1 VQNKPFFWNG
11 RRLLETAICGQIQP
25 GAKSMP
31 RPLRSTSSGNIDF
44 ESFLTSNASTGE
56 IRTKRDARAVVLT
69 AESFLALADA
79 VRDRLGDEVG
89 DVLYRAGH
97 AWGRQRFSEF
107 AQDIGQAG
115 DVLYHLR
122 NMGVEQ
128 FKDLFNDL
136 LICGGWGT
144 FTIEERHEVV
154 LVHVHN
160 SAFHEMVSSTDRRYT
175 DFFAGFLA
183 GFFSDLIGV
192 KLDAVQV
199 GGFGDAQEPCT
210 FLLADEAIIAA
221 VRRWLDGGKSTAD
234 VLELIGTGEYGT
246 ASRQPRS

>member
-1 VQNKPFFWNG
+1 
-11 RRLLETAICGQIQP
+11 
-25 GAKSMP
+25 MP

-56 IRTKRDARAVVLT
+56 IRTRRDARAVVLT

-79 VRDRLGDEVG
+79 VRDRLGDEVSE
-89 DVLYRAGH
+89 VLYRAGH
-97 AWGRQRFSEF
+97 AWGRQRFADF
-107 AQDIGQAG
+107 AQDTEQSGG
-115 DVLYHLR
+115 VLYHLR
-122 NMGVEQ
+122 NMGIEH

-136 LICGGWGT
+136 LVCGGWGT

-183 GFFSDLIGV
+183 GFFSELIGV
-192 KLDAVQV
+192 KLDAVQI
-199 GGFGDAQEPCT
+199 GGFGETQEPCT
-210 FLLADEAIIAA
+210 FLLADAAIITAA
-221 VRRWLDGGKSTAD
+221 RRWLDAGKGVD
-234 VLELIGTGEYGT
+234 EVLELVRTGEYDAHAT
-246 ASRQPRS
+246 SKS